1 MSGSPQ
7 PAIVLGAGNLGRRM
21 AKAIRPLLFCDNN
34 PALWGTE
41 VESTLVVSPEE
52 AVRNHPGALYV
63 VAIWHPC
70 TTESML
76 DRMDQLRRLG
86 ARNVLPFTAFL
97 NQYPEHLLPNLLWE
111 RPAYYAAHADEI
123 ARARP
128 LFDAPGQE
136 EFDRQMKL
144 RLGDHSG
151 QVIDRGVQ
159 YFPEDLPLEEDEV
172 FIDCGAYDGDTIAAL
187 RAATG
192 DRFARALAFEPDP
205 GTFELLR
212 TSIGSDPRIQLHQSA
227 TGARREKLRFTR
239 AGTGSRLTSS
249 GTEEVEVNALDELL
263 GDVKPTYIKLDIEGA
278 EPDALR
284 GAVLTIQTHRPK
296 IAVCLYHAPDH
307 LWSIPLWLNEAL
319 PDSRLTLRTYAAD
332 GFECVCYCI
341 PNELEQGRR
350 AA

>member
-1 MSGSPQ
+1 MPGSPQ
-7 PAIVLGAGNLGRRM
+7 PAIILGAGNLGRRM
-21 AKAIRPLLFCDNN
+21 ATALRPLLFCDNN

-41 VESTLVVSPEE
+41 VAGVPVVSPAE
-52 AVRNHPGALYV
+52 AVRSHPGALYI

-70 TTESML
+70 TTEDML
-76 DRMDQLRRLG
+76 DRIEQLRRLG
-86 ARNVLPFTAFL
+86 ARNVVPFSAFL
-97 NQYPEHLLPNLLWE
+97 DQYAEHLLPNLLWE
-111 RPAYYAAHADEI
+111 QPGYYAAHADEI
-123 ARARP
+123 ARART

-159 YFPEDLPLEEDEV
+159 YFPEDLPLQEDEV
-172 FIDCGAYDGDTIAAL
+172 FIDCGAYDGDTVAAF
-187 RAATG
+187 RRATG
-192 DRFARALAFEPDP
+192 DRFARILAFEPDP
-205 GTFELLR
+205 GTFDLLR
-212 TSIGSDPRIQLHQSA
+212 TSVKGDARIQLHQSA

-263 GDVKPTYIKLDIEGA
+263 GELRPTYLKLDIEGA
-278 EPDALR
+278 EPEALR
-284 GAVLTIQTHRPK
+284 GAFRTIQRHRPK

-319 PDSRLTLRTYAAD
+319 PDSRFTLRTYAAD

-341 PNELEQGRR
+341 PRELEQDRR